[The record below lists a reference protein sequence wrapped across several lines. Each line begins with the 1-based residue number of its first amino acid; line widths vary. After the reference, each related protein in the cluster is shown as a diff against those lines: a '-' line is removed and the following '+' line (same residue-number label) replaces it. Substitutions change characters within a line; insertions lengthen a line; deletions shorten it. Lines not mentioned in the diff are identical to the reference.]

1 MRVLW
6 ITNIPLPPIC
16 LEQKMPVPAVGG
28 WMYSSLKSVRNRS
41 DFRFAVA
48 TVYNG
53 NILVQK
59 EIDGIV
65 WYLLPLRGD
74 MIKYNSNIEKYWL
87 QIRNSFNPDVIHI
100 HGSEYPHGLAY
111 VNACGTN
118 GVVVSIQGL
127 VSSCARYFTAG
138 INDGDLKRSLTPRDI
153 IRQDSI
159 LQGQQKFEKRGILE
173 RKLLEK
179 VGHIIGRT
187 DWDRNHAWAI
197 NPMADYHF
205 CGETLRESFYNSK
218 WDYNKCDPFTIFVS
232 QASYP
237 IKGLHILLEA
247 LPFVLRRFP
256 QTKVKVAGFDPTSRP
271 WWHISGYGQYLKTLI
286 QKLDLRKHVEFMG
299 TLCEEKM
306 CEQYLQSNL
315 FVCCSAIE
323 NSPNSLGEAQMLGMP
338 YIASYVGGIPEIVG
352 HNPSVL
358 YRFEEKEMLA
368 EKIIDIFSQ
377 GAAYIPADN
386 DLSRYD
392 EALNS
397 SRLCEIYQRVGSVTQ
412 QD

>member
-1 MRVLW
+1 
-6 ITNIPLPPIC
+6 
-16 LEQKMPVPAVGG
+16 
-28 WMYSSLKSVRNRS
+28 MYSSLKSVRNRS

-74 MIKYNSNIEKYWL
+74 MIKYNSNLEKYWL

-205 CGETLRESFYNSK
+205 CGETLRESFYNRK

-237 IKGLHILLEA
+237 IKG
-247 LPFVLRRFP
+247 
-256 QTKVKVAGFDPTSRP
+256 
-271 WWHISGYGQYLKTLI
+271 
-286 QKLDLRKHVEFMG
+286 
-299 TLCEEKM
+299 
-306 CEQYLQSNL
+306 
-315 FVCCSAIE
+315 
-323 NSPNSLGEAQMLGMP
+323 
-338 YIASYVGGIPEIVG
+338 ASYT
-352 HNPSVL
+352 
-358 YRFEEKEMLA
+358 A
-368 EKIIDIFSQ
+368 
-377 GAAYIPADN
+377 
-386 DLSRYD
+386 
-392 EALNS
+392 
-397 SRLCEIYQRVGSVTQ
+397 
-412 QD
+412 